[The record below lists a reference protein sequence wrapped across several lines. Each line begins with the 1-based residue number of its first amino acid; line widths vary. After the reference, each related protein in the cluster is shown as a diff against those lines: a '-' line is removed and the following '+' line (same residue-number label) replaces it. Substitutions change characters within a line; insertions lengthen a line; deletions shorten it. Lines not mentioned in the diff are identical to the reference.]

1 MTKTLKEWKGWQIPS
16 QIVKA
21 LKRLQKS
28 FKTLQKV
35 SSDCKKKPEKA
46 AAGLFWKMT
55 DRDNFDE
62 TGEQQHNYKNR
73 SLEAGPS

>member
-1 MTKTLKEWKGWQIPS
+1 M
-16 QIVKA
+16 
-21 LKRLQKS
+21 KRLTNTITDCKS
-28 FKTLQKV
+28 FEKTAKEFQNITKGFKWLQ
-35 SSDCKKKPEKA
+35 KKPEKA